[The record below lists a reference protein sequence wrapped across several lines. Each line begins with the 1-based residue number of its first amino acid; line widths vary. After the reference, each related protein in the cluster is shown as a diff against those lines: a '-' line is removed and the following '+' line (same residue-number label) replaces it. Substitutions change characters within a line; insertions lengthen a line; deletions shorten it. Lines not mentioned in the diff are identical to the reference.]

1 MIVKLVSFF
10 FCVCQKFYYQ
20 RAITIRRPSCSCGW
34 TDRAG
39 CQLRPLLF
47 CGRRPRGL
55 CSRPNLTLLGRRF
68 RPALML
74 FVHFGQMELA
84 FYLVFGHWT
93 RLCRRCPHPP
103 TEREAGGRW
112 TSFAR
117 RPGCCVDPFF
127 RGLWSI
133 HRTVPFFVCPSLV
146 HLGAAVCSRYLV
158 LTRFPND

>member
-10 FCVCQKFYYQ
+10 FLCVSKGLLSAGYYYSSAFLFL
-20 RAITIRRPSCSCGW
+20 RMDGSGRMSTPAASFFWSTSSRVLLSSEPHSSRPSFS
-34 TDRAG
+34 AG
-39 CQLRPLLF
+39 VNVVCP
-47 CGRRPRGL
+47 
-55 CSRPNLTLLGRRF
+55 F
-68 RPALML
+68 RT
-74 FVHFGQMELA
+74 ELA

-127 RGLWSI
+127 RGLKSI
-133 HRTVPFFVCPSLV
+133 HRTVPFFVCLSLV

>member
-10 FCVCQKFYYQ
+10 FCVCQKVYYQ
-20 RAITIRRPSCSCGW
+20 RAITIRRLSCSCGW

-47 CGRRPRGL
+47 FWSTSSRVLLSSEPHS
-55 CSRPNLTLLGRRF
+55 SRPSF
-68 RPALML
+68 SALML

-133 HRTVPFFVCPSLV
+133 HRTVPFFVCLSLV